1 MTIYNY
7 KALKDK
13 NEVVGGK
20 IEDAS
25 DLREARESIRKL
37 GFIPTKVYEESEKVS
52 AAKVKL
58 SPLSLQEL
66 IDFTSTFQTLI
77 QTGVP
82 LIEGLV
88 FLEKDAVSSRIRLL
102 AREIRKQVIAGAT
115 FADTVAMYKE
125 IFGNIYVGLS
135 RAGEDSGEME
145 KTMGRLVELL
155 KKQAAIKS
163 RVIGTLIYPCFVIV
177 LAIVVVTV
185 MIMFVFPAFRDMF
198 ETAGAELPIFTKI
211 CIQLG
216 DFMKLHWYVVLLAP
230 VLIGAGI
237 YAAFKNEVSRKIID
251 EFMLR
256 VALIGDMLKYAN
268 FSNFIT
274 VMYVAYEAGI
284 PIVDCLYLGNLTLDN
299 WTLRNAITNSITK
312 VQQGTHLS
320 VALRSTKV
328 LPSMVLFMIA
338 TGEQTGRMGEMLHQ
352 SVLYLDKELDKII
365 DALTRMIEPL
375 MLLVI
380 GGIVLFL
387 ALALYLPLFQSYQ
400 IN

>member
-7 KALKDK
+7 KALKDN

-20 IEDAS
+20 IEAD
-25 DLREARESIRKL
+25 DLKTARENIRKL
-37 GFIPTKVYEESEKVS
+37 GLIPTKVFEESEKVA

-115 FADTVAMYKE
+115 FADTVAMYRE

-145 KTMGRLVELL
+145 KTMGRLVDLL

-163 RVIGTLIYPCFVIV
+163 KVIGTLIYPCFVIV

-198 ETAGAELPIFTKI
+198 ETAGADLPIFTKI

-216 DFMKLHWYVVLLAP
+216 DFMKANWAVVLIVFVA
-230 VLIGAGI
+230 IIASI
-237 YAAFKNEVSRKIID
+237 ITAFKNEVSRKIID
-251 EFMLR
+251 ELLLR

-299 WTLRNAITNSITK
+299 WTLRNAISDSITK

-375 MLLVI
+375 MLLLI

>member
-7 KALKDK
+7 KALKDN

-20 IEDAS
+20 IEAD
-25 DLREARESIRKL
+25 DIKTARENIRKL
-37 GFIPTKVYEESEKVS
+37 GLIPTKVFEESEKVA

-145 KTMGRLVELL
+145 KTMGRLVDLL

-163 RVIGTLIYPCFVIV
+163 KVIGTLIYPCFVIL

-198 ETAGAELPIFTKI
+198 ETAGADLPIFTKI

-216 DFMKLHWYVVLLAP
+216 DFMKANWAVVIIVFVAIIASI
-230 VLIGAGI
+230 VT
-237 YAAFKNEVSRKIID
+237 AFKNEVSRKIID
-251 EFMLR
+251 ELLLR

-299 WTLRNAITNSITK
+299 WTLRNAISDSITK

-375 MLLVI
+375 MLLLI

>member
-7 KALKDK
+7 KALKDN

-20 IEDAS
+20 IEAD
-25 DLREARESIRKL
+25 DIKTARENIRKL
-37 GFIPTKVYEESEKVS
+37 GLIPTKVFEESEKVA

-145 KTMGRLVELL
+145 KTMGRLVDLL

-163 RVIGTLIYPCFVIV
+163 KVIGTLIYPCFVIV

-198 ETAGAELPIFTKI
+198 ETAGADLPIFTKI

-216 DFMKLHWYVVLLAP
+216 DFMKANWAVVLIVFVAIIASI
-230 VLIGAGI
+230 VT
-237 YAAFKNEVSRKIID
+237 AFKNEVSRKIID
-251 EFMLR
+251 ELLLR

-299 WTLRNAITNSITK
+299 WTLRNAISDSITK

-375 MLLVI
+375 MLLLI

>member
-7 KALKDK
+7 KALKNK

-20 IEDAS
+20 IEAD
-25 DLREARESIRKL
+25 DIKTARENIRKL
-37 GFIPTKVYEESEKVS
+37 GLIPTKVYEESEKAH

-77 QTGVP
+77 QTAVP
-82 LIEGLV
+82 RMEGLV

-115 FADTVAMYKE
+115 FADTVSMYRE

-145 KTMGRLVELL
+145 KTLGRLVELL

-163 RVIGTLIYPCFVIV
+163 RVIGTLIYPCFVII

-185 MIMFVFPAFRDMF
+185 MIMFVFPAFKDMF
-198 ETAGAELPIFTKI
+198 ATAGADLPIFTKI

-216 DFMKLHWYVVLLAP
+216 DFMKLYWYITLIVP
-230 VLIGAGI
+230 VLIGVGI
-237 YAAFKNEVSRKIID
+237 YAAFRNEVSRKIID
-251 EFMLR
+251 EFLLR
-256 VALIGDMLKYAN
+256 IPLVGDMLKYAN

-299 WTLRNAITNSITK
+299 WTLRTAVTDSIAK

-320 VALRSTKV
+320 VALRATKV

-338 TGEQTGRMGEMLHQ
+338 TGEQTGRMGDMLHQ

-375 MLLVI
+375 MLLLI

>member
-7 KALKDK
+7 KALKDN

-20 IEDAS
+20 IEAD
-25 DLREARESIRKL
+25 DLKTARENIRKL
-37 GFIPTKVYEESEKVS
+37 GLIPTKVFEESEKVA

-145 KTMGRLVELL
+145 KTMGRLVDLL

-163 RVIGTLIYPCFVIV
+163 KVLGTLIYPCFVIV

-198 ETAGAELPIFTKI
+198 ETAGADLPIFTKI

-216 DFMKLHWYVVLLAP
+216 DFMKANWAVVLIVFVA
-230 VLIGAGI
+230 IIASI
-237 YAAFKNEVSRKIID
+237 ITAFKNEVSRKIID
-251 EFMLR
+251 ELLLR

-299 WTLRNAITNSITK
+299 WTLRNAISDSITK

-375 MLLVI
+375 MLLLI

>member
-7 KALKDK
+7 KALKDN

-20 IEDAS
+20 IEAD
-25 DLREARESIRKL
+25 DLKTARENIRKL
-37 GFIPTKVYEESEKVS
+37 GLIPTKVFEESEKVA

-145 KTMGRLVELL
+145 KTMGRLVDLL

-163 RVIGTLIYPCFVIV
+163 KVIGTLIYPCFVIL

-198 ETAGAELPIFTKI
+198 ETAGADLPIFTKI

-216 DFMKLHWYVVLLAP
+216 DFMKANWAVVLIVFVAIIASI
-230 VLIGAGI
+230 VT
-237 YAAFKNEVSRKIID
+237 AFKNEVSRKIID
-251 EFMLR
+251 ELLLR

-299 WTLRNAITNSITK
+299 WTLRNAISDSITK

-375 MLLVI
+375 MLLLI

>member
-7 KALKDK
+7 KALKDN

-20 IEDAS
+20 IEAD
-25 DLREARESIRKL
+25 DLKTARENIRKL
-37 GFIPTKVYEESEKVS
+37 GLIPTKVFEESEKVA

-145 KTMGRLVELL
+145 KTMGRLVDLL

-163 RVIGTLIYPCFVIV
+163 KVIGTLIYPCFVIL

-198 ETAGAELPIFTKI
+198 ETAGADLPIFTKI

-216 DFMKLHWYVVLLAP
+216 DFMKANWAVVIIVFVA
-230 VLIGAGI
+230 IIASI
-237 YAAFKNEVSRKIID
+237 ITAFKNEVSRKIID
-251 EFMLR
+251 EFLLR

-299 WTLRNAITNSITK
+299 WTLRNAISDSITK

-375 MLLVI
+375 MLLLI

>member
-7 KALKDK
+7 KALKDN

-20 IEDAS
+20 IEAD
-25 DLREARESIRKL
+25 DIKTARENIRKL
-37 GFIPTKVYEESEKVS
+37 GLIPTKVFEESEKVA

-145 KTMGRLVELL
+145 KTMGRLVDLL

-163 RVIGTLIYPCFVIV
+163 KVIGTLIYPCFVIL

-198 ETAGAELPIFTKI
+198 ETAGADLPIFTKI

-216 DFMKLHWYVVLLAP
+216 DFMKANWAVVIIVFVA
-230 VLIGAGI
+230 IIASI
-237 YAAFKNEVSRKIID
+237 ITAFKNEVSRKIID
-251 EFMLR
+251 EFLLR

-299 WTLRNAITNSITK
+299 WTLRNAISDSITK

-375 MLLVI
+375 MLLLI

>member
-7 KALKDK
+7 KALKDN

-20 IEDAS
+20 IEAD
-25 DLREARESIRKL
+25 DIKTARENIRKL
-37 GFIPTKVYEESEKVS
+37 GLIPTKVFEESEKVA

-66 IDFTSTFQTLI
+66 IDFSSTFQTLI

-145 KTMGRLVELL
+145 KTMGRLVDLL

-163 RVIGTLIYPCFVIV
+163 KVIGTLIYPCFVIV

-198 ETAGAELPIFTKI
+198 ETAGADLPIFTKI

-216 DFMKLHWYVVLLAP
+216 DFMKANWAVVLIVFVAIIASI
-230 VLIGAGI
+230 VT
-237 YAAFKNEVSRKIID
+237 AFKNEVSRKIID
-251 EFMLR
+251 ELLLR

-299 WTLRNAITNSITK
+299 WTLRNAISDSITK

-375 MLLVI
+375 MLLLI

>member
-20 IEDAS
+20 IEAD
-25 DLREARESIRKL
+25 DIKTARENIRKL
-37 GFIPTKVYEESEKVS
+37 GLIPTKVYEESEKVA

-115 FADTVAMYKE
+115 FADTVAMYRE

-216 DFMKLHWYVVLLAP
+216 DFMKEHWYVVLLAP

-299 WTLRNAITNSITK
+299 WTLRNAITDSITK